1 MFNVFLDSNIIY
13 NNPFMDSG
21 SNKRLVDKIKQINGH
36 VYITDIVYKE
46 VIHNYVKTLEELN
59 SDIDKLQTKINKTNV
74 EMSFKN
80 IDVTAEQK
88 KLESR
93 FNELVEH
100 NYITILNTDSNLLNE
115 VIERAIKKIKPCSDN
130 KEEFRDCLIW
140 LTYVQKSESEDLK
153 NCFFIT
159 NNTSDFFAKDKTSLH
174 PDLLEDSKRFKIY
187 KGVIDFFNSEQQLLD
202 LGNLKILE
210 ENFTFK
216 INDLYSD
223 VMIEK
228 FEYELEEYINK
239 NNNLLSKYIFDL
251 SEPTDIKLESYDIR
265 DENIISTDLNIE
277 SKTID
282 ITGDLNIYLEVSI
295 KRVNE
300 TICTVMNINAKF
312 YCIKGIKID
321 QSTDEYMLED
331 DFLEY
336 NIEDLDCTKLS
347 SDDIDSYMYE
357 NYADAES
364 NAEAE
369 RMDALENYYLH

>member
-1 MFNVFLDSNIIY
+1 MLNVFLDSNIIY
-13 NNPFMDSG
+13 NNPFMDRG
-21 SNKRLVDKIKQINGH
+21 INKKLLNKIKQINGH
-36 VYITDIVYKE
+36 VYITDIIYKE
-46 VIHNYVKTLEELN
+46 VIHNYVKKLEELN
-59 SDIDKLQTKINKTNV
+59 SDINQLQTKINKTNI
-74 EMSFKN
+74 EINFKI
-80 IDVTAEQK
+80 IDVSAEQK

-93 FNELVEH
+93 FHELVEN
-100 NYITILNTDSNLLNE
+100 NYITILNTNSNLLNE
-115 VIERAIKKIKPCSDN
+115 VIERAIKKIKPFSEN

-140 LTYVQKSESEDLK
+140 LTYVQKSESDNIN

-174 PDLLEDSKRFKIY
+174 PDLLADSKRFKIY
-187 KGVIDFFNSEQQLLD
+187 KGLIEFFNLEQQLFD
-202 LGNLKILE
+202 LGNFKNLK

-216 INDLYSD
+216 FNDLYSD
-223 VMIEK
+223 AMIEK
-228 FEYELEEYINK
+228 FEYELQEYINK
-239 NNNLLSKYIFDL
+239 NNNLLSKYIFNL
-251 SEPTDIKLESYDIR
+251 SETTDIKFESYDIR

-295 KRVNE
+295 KRVTE

-312 YCIKGIKID
+312 YCVKEIKID
-321 QSTDEYMLED
+321 QDKDEYLLED
-331 DFLEY
+331 DFLEF

>member
-1 MFNVFLDSNIIY
+1 MLNVFLDSNIIY

-21 SNKRLVDKIKQINGH
+21 INKRLLNKIKQINGH
-36 VYITDIVYKE
+36 IYITDIIYKE
-46 VIHNYVKTLEELN
+46 VIHNYVKKLEELN
-59 SDIDKLQTKINKTNV
+59 SDINQLQTKINKTNI
-74 EMSFKN
+74 EINFKI
-80 IDVTAEQK
+80 IDVSAEQK

-93 FNELVEH
+93 FNELVEN
-100 NYITILNTDSNLLNE
+100 NYITILNTNSNLLNE
-115 VIERAIKKIKPCSDN
+115 VIERAIKKIKPFSEN

-140 LTYVQKSESEDLK
+140 LTYVQKSESDNIN

-174 PDLLEDSKRFKIY
+174 PDLLADSKRFKIY
-187 KGVIDFFNSEQQLLD
+187 KGLIEFFNLEQQLFD
-202 LGNLKILE
+202 LGNFKNLK

-216 INDLYSD
+216 FNDLYSD
-223 VMIEK
+223 AMIEK
-228 FEYELEEYINK
+228 FEYELQEYINK
-239 NNNLLSKYIFDL
+239 NNNLLSKYIFNL
-251 SEPTDIKLESYDIR
+251 SETTDIKFESYDIR

-295 KRVNE
+295 KRVTE

-312 YCIKGIKID
+312 YCVKEIKID
-321 QSTDEYMLED
+321 QDKDEYLLED
-331 DFLEY
+331 DFLEF

>member
-1 MFNVFLDSNIIY
+1 MLNVFLDSNIIY
-13 NNPFMDSG
+13 NNPFMDRG
-21 SNKRLVDKIKQINGH
+21 INKKLLNKIKQINGH
-36 VYITDIVYKE
+36 IYITDIIYKE
-46 VIHNYVKTLEELN
+46 VIHNYVKKLEELN
-59 SDIDKLQTKINKTNV
+59 SDINQLQTKINKTNI
-74 EMSFKN
+74 EINFKI
-80 IDVTAEQK
+80 IDVSAEQK

-93 FNELVEH
+93 FNELVEN
-100 NYITILNTDSNLLNE
+100 NYITILNTNSNLLNE
-115 VIERAIKKIKPCSDN
+115 VIERAIKKIKPFSEN

-140 LTYVQKSESEDLK
+140 LTYVQKSESDNIN

-174 PDLLEDSKRFKIY
+174 PDLLADSKRFKIY
-187 KGVIDFFNSEQQLLD
+187 KGLIEFFNLEQQLFD
-202 LGNLKILE
+202 LGNFKNLK

-216 INDLYSD
+216 FNDLYSD
-223 VMIEK
+223 AMIEK
-228 FEYELEEYINK
+228 FEYELQEYINK
-239 NNNLLSKYIFDL
+239 NNNLLSKYIFNL
-251 SEPTDIKLESYDIR
+251 SETTDIKFESYDIR

-295 KRVNE
+295 KRVTE

-312 YCIKGIKID
+312 YCVKEIKID
-321 QSTDEYMLED
+321 QDKDEYLLED
-331 DFLEY
+331 DFLEF

>member
-1 MFNVFLDSNIIY
+1 MLNVFLDSNIIY
-13 NNPFMDSG
+13 NNPFMDRG
-21 SNKRLVDKIKQINGH
+21 INKKLLNKIKQINGH
-36 VYITDIVYKE
+36 VYITDIIYKE
-46 VIHNYVKTLEELN
+46 VIHNYVKKLEELN
-59 SDIDKLQTKINKTNV
+59 SDIDQLQTKINKTNI
-74 EMSFKN
+74 EINFKI
-80 IDVTAEQK
+80 IDVSAEQK

-93 FNELVEH
+93 FNELVEN
-100 NYITILNTDSNLLNE
+100 NYITILNTNSNLLNE
-115 VIERAIKKIKPCSDN
+115 VIERAIKKIKPFSEN

-140 LTYVQKSESEDLK
+140 LTYVQKSESDNIN

-174 PDLLEDSKRFKIY
+174 PDLLADSKRFKIY
-187 KGVIDFFNSEQQLLD
+187 KGLIEFFNLEQQLFD
-202 LGNLKILE
+202 LGNFKNLK

-216 INDLYSD
+216 FNDLYSD
-223 VMIEK
+223 AMIEK
-228 FEYELEEYINK
+228 FEYELQEYINK
-239 NNNLLSKYIFDL
+239 NNNLLSKYIFNL
-251 SEPTDIKLESYDIR
+251 SETTDIKFESYDIR

-295 KRVNE
+295 KRVTE

-312 YCIKGIKID
+312 YCVKEIKID
-321 QSTDEYMLED
+321 QDKDEYLLED
-331 DFLEY
+331 DFLEF

>member
-1 MFNVFLDSNIIY
+1 MLNVFLDSNIIY

-21 SNKRLVDKIKQINGH
+21 INKRLLDKIKQINGH
-36 VYITDIVYKE
+36 VYITDIIYKE
-46 VIHNYVKTLEELN
+46 VIHNYVKKLEELN
-59 SDIDKLQTKINKTNV
+59 SDIDQLQTKINRTNI

-80 IDVTAEQK
+80 IDVIAEQK

-115 VIERAIKKIKPCSDN
+115 VIERAIKKIKPFSEN

-140 LTYVQKSESEDLK
+140 LTYVHKSESDDLK

-174 PDLLEDSKRFKIY
+174 PDLLEDSKRFTIY
-187 KGVIDFFNSEQQLLD
+187 KGLIEFFNLKQQLFD
-202 LGNLKILE
+202 LGNFKNLK

-216 INDLYSD
+216 FNDLYSD
-223 VMIEK
+223 VMIKK

-251 SEPTDIKLESYDIR
+251 SETTDIKFESYDIR

-312 YCIKGIKID
+312 YCVKEIKID
-321 QSTDEYMLED
+321 QNTDEYFLED
-331 DFLEY
+331 DFLEF
-336 NIEDLDCTKLS
+336 NIEDLDCTKLR